1 MAGPGD
7 EMAAAAGRGH
17 LRASHA
23 DREQAIDLLKAAFVQ
38 DRLTK
43 GELDARVGQALSS
56 RTQAEL
62 VTLTADLP
70 ARLIAAPPRR
80 QPARTRPRPPVRKVV
95 AGAGLTIPPAAL
107 LAVAFLTGN
116 EQASEVCFLVISWF
130 LIAWIL
136 AGTQMLGR
144 WYDKRSAGPL
154 PPRPAPHGRELEG
167 EQATRPGGDL
177 ILCQAQCGVRA
188 RHLPGAGVTQR
199 AWRALPG
206 CQPRRWPARLQ
217 VLA

>member
-7 EMAAAAGRGH
+7 EMAAAADRGH

-23 DREQAIDLLKAAFVQ
+23 DREQAIDLFKAAFVQ
-38 DRLTK
+38 GRLTK

-62 VTLTADLP
+62 ATLTADLP
-70 ARLIAAPPRR
+70 AGLIAAPPRR
-80 QPARTRPRPPVRKVV
+80 QPARTRPRPPVRKVA

-116 EQASEVCFLVISWF
+116 EQASEVCFLAISWF

-136 AGTQMLGR
+136 AGTQMLGH
-144 WYDKRSAGPL
+144 WYDKRCGGPL
-154 PPRPAPHGRELEG
+154 PPRPAQHGRELEG
-167 EQATRPGGDL
+167 EQGNTPGGDL
-177 ILCQAQCGVRA
+177 TLSEARRSVRA
-188 RHLPGAGVTQR
+188 RHLPGPRIIQR

-206 CQPRRWPARLQ
+206 CQHQRQPARLQ
-217 VLA
+217 VTA